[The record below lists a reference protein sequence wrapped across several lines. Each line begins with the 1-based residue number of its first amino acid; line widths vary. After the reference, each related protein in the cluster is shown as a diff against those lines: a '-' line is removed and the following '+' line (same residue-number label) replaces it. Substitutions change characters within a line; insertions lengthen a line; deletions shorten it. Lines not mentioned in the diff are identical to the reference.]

1 MYVCLSSK
9 FSQITGLVVVLMTT
23 VLSSSGGLGLISLCE
38 GVAIFLTV
46 AAEKK

>member
-1 MYVCLSSK
+1 MSVCLSSK
-9 FSQITGLVVVLMTT
+9 FSQITGLVVVLMTFLT
-23 VLSSSGGLGLISLCE
+23 SNGELGLISLCE